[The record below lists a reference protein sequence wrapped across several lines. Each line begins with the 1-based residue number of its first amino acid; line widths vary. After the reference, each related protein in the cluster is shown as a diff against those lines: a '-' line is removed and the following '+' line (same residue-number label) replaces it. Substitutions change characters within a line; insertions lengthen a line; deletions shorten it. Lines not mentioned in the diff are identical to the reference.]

1 MGLSNEIDIQN
12 NNLLEELAALEHVGW
27 SRWMEHLFEK
37 SIHND
42 DGTVTIPA
50 WAVER
55 WKRQVD
61 TPYSELTDQEKESDR
76 DEARKILDIIK

>member
-1 MGLSNEIDIQN
+1 MGLSNEINLQN
-12 NNLLEELAALEHVGW
+12 NNLLEELAALEHTSW
-27 SRWMEHLFEK
+27 SGWMEYLFEK
-37 SIHND
+37 SELNT

-76 DEARKILDIIK
+76 DEARKVLDIIK